1 MGALLVLAIVIAVAI
16 AAPWLAPHDPTFI
29 DVGERLKPPTWS
41 PGGSPRYIL
50 GTDSLGR
57 DVLSRL
63 IFGSRVSIVV
73 GLTVV
78 LISGS
83 IGVTLGLIAGFRGG
97 WIDDVIMRLVDI
109 QLSFPFLLL
118 AIAFLAVLGPGLGNV
133 ILVLAIWGWVP
144 YARVVRGETLAL
156 REQEFVLAS
165 RSVGVRSFGIVF
177 RHILPNTWAATIV
190 IASLSVASTILAEA
204 SLSFLGLGVKPSVP
218 TWGGMLADG
227 RQFITRA
234 WWIVTFP
241 GVAIMLTVLCI
252 NLVGDWLRDYLDPRL
267 KI

>member
-1 MGALLVLAIVIAVAI
+1 MTALGVLTLVVIIAIS
-16 AAPWLAPHDPTFI
+16 APWLAPHDPTLI
-29 DVGERLKPPTWS
+29 DVVERLKPPMWA
-41 PGGSPRYIL
+41 PDGSEEYVL
-50 GTDSLGR
+50 GTDPLGR

-63 IFGSRVSIVV
+63 IYGSRVSLAV
-73 GLTVV
+73 GLAVV
-78 LISGS
+78 AISGTV
-83 IGVTLGLIAGFRGG
+83 GVVLGLIAGYVGG
-97 WIDDVIMRLVDI
+97 WVDDIIMRLVDI

-118 AIAFLAVLGPGLGNV
+118 AIAFLAVLGPGLGNL

-144 YARVVRGETLAL
+144 YARVVRGETLKL
-156 REQEFVLAS
+156 REEEFILAA
-165 RSVGVRSFGIVF
+165 RALGVQPGRIVF
-177 RHILPNTWAATIV
+177 RHILPNTWAAIIV

-227 RQFITRA
+227 RQHITQA

-241 GVAIMLTVLCI
+241 GLAIMLTVLCI
-252 NLVGDWLRDYLDPRL
+252 NIFGDWLRDFLDPRL